1 MMLRAYKLA
10 FLWILLTLSVVKW
23 YCQHEFLEA
32 PGLKQTSC
40 PVVMLY
46 LHAPTAHCASKCYT
60 SVKCQL
66 VYYSLN
72 K

>member
-1 MMLRAYKLA
+1 MMLRSYKLA

-40 PVVMLY
+40 PVVML
-46 LHAPTAHCASKCYT
+46 
-60 SVKCQL
+60 
-66 VYYSLN
+66 
-72 K
+72 